1 MKIEIEHAVPER
13 DALPISELIDV
24 CRSEKRT
31 VLNSFSPE
39 EERAYIEGL
48 GPREAVFVASVDRE
62 FAGFAG
68 VAPRWGY
75 SERLRHCA
83 ECGTWVVP
91 QMRARGV
98 GSALWR
104 KGVLPFCAEKG
115 FRHVGAFVMAHNRG
129 SIAFYES
136 LGFRVCGYHRRLV
149 EWNGEFLDAVEI
161 EMWLPAESR

>member
-1 MKIEIEHAVPER
+1 VKIEIEHAEPER
-13 DALPISELIDV
+13 DAPYISELIDV
-24 CRSEKRT
+24 CRSERRT
-31 VLNSFSPE
+31 VLNHFSPE

-48 GPREAVFVASVDRE
+48 GPREAVFVSRVDGE

-68 VAPRWGY
+68 VAPRWEY

-91 QMRARGV
+91 RMRGRKV

-104 KGVLPFCAEKG
+104 EGVLPFCAEKG
-115 FRHVGAFVMAHNRG
+115 FRHVGAFVMAHNQG

-149 EWNGEFLDAVEI
+149 EWDGEFLDAVEI
-161 EMWLPAESR
+161 EMWLPAESG